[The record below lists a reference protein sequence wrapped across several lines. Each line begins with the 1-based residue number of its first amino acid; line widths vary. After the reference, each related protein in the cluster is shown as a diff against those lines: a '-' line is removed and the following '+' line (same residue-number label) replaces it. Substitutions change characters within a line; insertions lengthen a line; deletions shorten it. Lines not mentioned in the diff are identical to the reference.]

1 MKLVH
6 DSSAA
11 HTSEEAQ
18 IDERIL
24 ALTLKDE
31 KFAVHTAASDQEID
45 DFFTHIHFI
54 EPQVDRDHLRKENLK
69 DLPALK
75 QFMDKH
81 CNISQY
87 VFQVKK
93 CKDESCFYCTGYTVR
108 MPKEVFNSLSF
119 LPLPRLDSTKARLSL
134 SSMVKCQVILI
145 DLQVDKENSELFHN
159 TRVQTVIPCQE
170 CTKPR

>member
-75 QFMDKH
+75 QFMDK
-81 CNISQY
+81 SQ
-87 VFQVKK
+87 K
-93 CKDESCFYCTGYTVR
+93 
-108 MPKEVFNSLSF
+108 SF
-119 LPLPRLDSTKARLSL
+119 LN
-134 SSMVKCQVILI
+134 
-145 DLQVDKENSELFHN
+145 ENKHM
-159 TRVQTVIPCQE
+159 
-170 CTKPR
+170 